1 MISDPLKD
9 KSPSVDRRVLASL
22 IVRVGAYVALA
33 VILTLWS
40 MVLYFRAFLSTL
52 EEQGAPPEG

>member
-1 MISDPLKD
+1 L
-9 KSPSVDRRVLASL
+9 L
-22 IVRVGAYVALA
+22 ALA

-52 EEQGAPPEG
+52 EEEADGSAS